1 MAMRQRAV
9 GLAGQVA
16 AGLRAEA
23 TDPRRLAEEL
33 IRERLGECG
42 RFLGDGTAK
51 CPWVV
56 IGPRPS
62 VDFYAFY
69 VRGRELVN
77 VVSGRPDRVVCVL

>member
-1 MAMRQRAV
+1 MAVTQRV
-9 GLAGQVA
+9 RGLAGQVA

-33 IRERLGECG
+33 IRETLGECG
-42 RFLGDGTAK
+42 RFLGEGTAE
-51 CPWVV
+51 CPWAV
-56 IGPRPS
+56 IGPAPARH
-62 VDFYAFY
+62 FCAFY